1 MLSEVIDQ
9 MEQKHRQEGLEKGL
23 QKGIREARR
32 TNALRM
38 LRKNYPIEEVMEITE
53 LSRDEVKTLAKQVAA
68 TEKE

>member
-9 MEQKHRQEGLEKGL
+9 MEQKHRQEGLE
-23 QKGIREARR
+23 KGIREARR

>member
-9 MEQKHRQEGLEKGL
+9 MEQKRRQEGLE
-23 QKGIREARR
+23 KGIREARR